1 MAGIPFL
8 KKRIKQL
15 NYLKMYLRSWFWLFS
30 ENISKKYVTELFA
43 SVKIEMVV
51 VVAFFSLAGIWGE
64 YSTILSPPALFFFFK
79 VEISSRRLIPLSR
92 PGSVQNGSASWD
104 DCDRVFPDE
113 LRVSARFV
121 IVSHTVPGQ
130 RHSQPTPT
138 SLGQGTICC
147 NNANTD

>member
-1 MAGIPFL
+1 MQMKKHTKAVRFSSRSCGGGSGGFFL
-8 KKRIKQL
+8 ACKDFGRVFD
-15 NYLKMYLRSWFWLFS
+15 SSFS
-30 ENISKKYVTELFA
+30 ACT
-43 SVKIEMVV
+43 
-51 VVAFFSLAGIWGE
+51 
-64 YSTILSPPALFFFFK
+64 FFFK

-92 PGSVQNGSASWD
+92 PGSVQNGSASLD

-138 SLGQGTICC
+138 SMGQRCMRV
-147 NNANTD
+147 